1 MMAIEIALGIVGGL
15 GLFLYGMNL
24 MGEGLQKAAGEKLKR
39 IIELLTSNRFMGVLV
54 GMFVTAIIQSSSATT
69 VMVVGFVNAGIMKLT
84 QAIGVIMGANIGTT
98 VTAQLVS
105 FELTELAPIAVGT
118 GMIIY
123 LFSSKEKNKQLA
135 EILIGFGILFIG
147 MEYMKDAVKPLRD
160 IPAFRHMLVGFGDNP
175 ILGILMGFA
184 MTVIVQSSSA
194 AMGILLA
201 LSSEGLLPLASALP
215 ILYGQNIGTCV
226 TALLSSIGAS
236 KNAKRAAVMHL
247 IFNVIGTLLFAI
259 ILNAPI
265 IHIVS
270 SINKGDVTRQI
281 ANAHTLFNIINVAV
295 LFPFAPVIVKLA
307 MALIPEQEGE
317 EENKITKYLDNRIL
331 ETPSIA
337 LANTIR
343 ETLHMGNMAKESFGC
358 AMNGFF
364 NGSKDEISKTFVKER
379 KINDIQRAIIDYL
392 VKLSNRAIS
401 VGNREIVDGLFHTI
415 NDIERV
421 GDHADNI
428 AELTLSALEKDIP
441 FSDLAIE
448 DLRTMFDKVMN
459 AYKYA
464 LESMKNGDIDLAF
477 NVMKMEEQVD
487 IMERSCRKNHIYRL
501 NNSLCNPE
509 GGIIFLDLISNME
522 RIADHASNIARAV
535 IDTKANKEE

>member
-1 MMAIEIALGIVGGL
+1 MAIEIALGVLGGL

-24 MGEGLQKAAGEKLKR
+24 MGEGLQKAAGEKLKK

-105 FELTELAPIAVGT
+105 FELTELAPVAVGF

-123 LFSSKEKNKQLA
+123 LFSSTEKNKQIA

-147 MEYMKDAVKPLRD
+147 MDFMKNAVKPLKEF
-160 IPAFRHMLVGFGDNP
+160 PAFRHMLVGFGDNT
-175 ILGILMGFA
+175 ILGIFMGFA
-184 MTVIVQSSSA
+184 MTVILQSSSA

-201 LSSEGLLPLASALP
+201 LSSEGLLPLVSALP

-226 TALLSSIGAS
+226 TAILSSIGAS
-236 KNAKRAAVMHL
+236 KSAKRAAVMHL
-247 IFNVIGTLLFAI
+247 IFNVIGTLLFAT
-259 ILNAPI
+259 ILNKPTI
-265 IHIVS
+265 NIVTKFNS
-270 SINKGDVTRQI
+270 ADVTRQI
-281 ANAHTLFNIINVAV
+281 ANAHTLFNIINVII
-295 LFPFAPVIVKLA
+295 LFPFASLIVK
-307 MALIPEQEGE
+307 MAIKLIPETEDE
-317 EENKITKYLDNRIL
+317 DNNKITKYLDNRIL

-343 ETLHMGNMAKESFGC
+343 ETLHMGNIAKKSFEN

-364 NGSKDEISKTFVKER
+364 NWSREEVKKTFEKEK
-379 KINDIQRAIIDYL
+379 KINELQREIIDYL
-392 VKLSNRAIS
+392 INLSNKAIS
-401 VGNREIVDGLFHTI
+401 GENREIVDGLFNTVS
-415 NDIERV
+415 DIERV

-428 AELTLSALEKDIP
+428 AELAVEALDKDVP
-441 FSDLAIE
+441 FSDEGIKELK
-448 DLRTMFDKVMN
+448 LMFDKVMN
-459 AYKYA
+459 AYNSSLKA
-464 LESMKNGDIDLAF
+464 MKNKDIDLAF
-477 NVMKMEEQVD
+477 NVIKMEEQID
-487 IMERSCRKNHIYRL
+487 MMERSCRTNHIYRL

-509 GGIIFLDLISNME
+509 SGIIFLDMISNME
-522 RIADHASNIARAV
+522 RIGDHASNIARAV
-535 IDTKANKEE
+535 IDTQTVKQV